1 MNPILKYFILNS
13 DKKPLF
19 ENVSGHVEAGEGAKK
34 TDGSGASLKH
44 SPDGWMESL
53 VKYARN
59 NKWLGIFR
67 DFSIPM
73 NFPKDGAL
81 ILRDAMWK
89 KGIEAV
95 YYLAIWK
102 LDQYNF
108 PDGYCNWYTGEFDFS
123 KFKQTVDGVDIQ
135 LVEGG
140 LTKLLKSNE
149 ATTYEIDIHNDPQ
162 KKILVLDGLPFKNE
176 VEMTIYQQDV
186 YGHKIAGGVNDWT
199 LGAGIISNE
208 GTTQGILSNDQ
219 SIERGQVPSGSN
231 CFLQSVSKTITVNIS
246 GNVSMNFPVMPTD
259 AYTVYKTFLHKHDDN
274 GTLIAQYIIAPEG
287 TVHNPGNLNFPFS
300 FSIPMEPNTK
310 LSLYHHTDDD
320 QHPDGG
326 FVQITGGF
334 KYDYQV
340 VFDTT
345 LCECLTWKR
354 LGEKITEKVTGGK
367 YGFKS
372 TFLDSLDETQFLTS
386 GQAIRKYGAP
396 SVFKTSLSDFFK
408 ACQRW
413 GVGMGI
419 ENDQLIIEKHDYFFR
434 NDIAFELGEVSDCEI
449 FLAEDLVINTIK
461 VGYQNQTYD
470 NVNGKDEFNVTQ
482 QYSTL
487 ITRVVKEMDLICPYR
502 ADMFGIE
509 LTRLKLFGK
518 DTTDSSSDNDTFQMN
533 VSKGAFYSV
542 YNGGFTAEL
551 NTSNYFLKIP
561 STDTLLNVGQVITIS
576 GVNHTILSISFLIV
590 GYSYVGI
597 TGVITPGSYNTSITV
612 YNAEYYKLNRPAY
625 SSISGLIFPA
635 QAFNVELSPK
645 HFFDGNGAY
654 INSVLDTKGI
664 GKIVFQ
670 TGEKNSV
677 LSRTLGGVTT
687 TENSDLTIYDLP
699 NKLFLPYYAS
709 FKTKVEID
717 LPAIMRT
724 TPYSKIAFYWLGIRI
739 TAYLW
744 DGGMAPA
751 TDDSQAWKVL
761 LAPDN
766 DLNKLIY
773 LT

>member
-19 ENVSGHVEAGEGAKK
+19 ENVSGHVEAGEGATK
-34 TDGSGASLKH
+34 TDGSSASLKH
-44 SPDGWMESL
+44 SPDGWNETL

-59 NKWLGIFR
+59 NKWLGVFR
-67 DFSIPM
+67 DFSIPL
-73 NFPKDGAL
+73 NFVKDGAL

-95 YYLAIWK
+95 YYLAIQK
-102 LDQYNF
+102 LDQNNF
-108 PDGYCNWYTGEFDFS
+108 PDRYYNWYTGEFDFS
-123 KFKQTVDGVDIQ
+123 KFKQTLDGVDIQ

-149 ATTYEIDIHNDPQ
+149 ATTYEIDIHNDAE
-162 KKILVLDGLPFKNE
+162 KKILALDGLPFRNK
-176 VEMTIYQQDV
+176 VEWNVFEDQNIQGSNQYV
-186 YGHKIAGGVNDWT
+186 G
-199 LGAGIISNE
+199 LGIISQE
-208 GTTQGILSNDQ
+208 GTSQGVAVQDSPFDFIDTFPNEKWISNV
-219 SIERGQVPSGSN
+219 I
-231 CFLQSVSKTITVNIS
+231 SKTIPQTFVINIRVAVKLDCFVTVRMQKRSLSGTTTNYNIIS
-246 GNVSMNFPVMPTD
+246 GSYLAGQLIDQNITITVPMTD
-259 AYTVYKTFLHKHDDN
+259 GDKLYVRAETPFLSTGSTWYTIES
-274 GTLIAQYIIAPEG
+274 G
-287 TVHNPGNLNFPFS
+287 
-300 FSIPMEPNTK
+300 SIK
-310 LSLYHHTDDD
+310 LE
-320 QHPDGG
+320 
-326 FVQITGGF
+326 
-334 KYDYQV
+334 YDV
-340 VFDTT
+340 TFDTT

-354 LGEKITEKVTGGK
+354 LGEKITEKLTGGK

-372 TFLDSLDETQFLTS
+372 SFLDSLDETQLLTS

-419 ENDQLIIEKHDYFFR
+419 ENDQLIIEKHEYFFR
-434 NDIAFELGEVSDCEI
+434 NDIAFELGEVSECEI

-482 QYSTL
+482 QYSTP
-487 ITRVVKEMDLICPYR
+487 ITRVVKELDLICPYR

-518 DTTDSSSDNDTFQMN
+518 DTTDSSSDNDTFQAN
-533 VSKGAFYSV
+533 VSKGALYSV

-551 NTSNYFLKIP
+551 NTGNYFLKIP
-561 STDTLLNVGQVITIS
+561 TTETLLNIGQVITIS
-576 GVNHTILSISFLIV
+576 GVTHTVLSISFLIV

-625 SSISGLIFPA
+625 SSITGLIFPD
-635 QAFNVELSPK
+635 QAFNVELSPT

-687 TENSDLTIYDLP
+687 TENSDIPIFNLP
-699 NKLFLPYYAS
+699 AKLFLPYYAS
-709 FKTKVEID
+709 FKTKVDID

-724 TPYSKIAFYWLGIRI
+724 NPYSKIAFYWLGLRI

-744 DGGMAPA
+744 DGGFAPA
-751 TDDSQAWKVL
+751 TDDSQGWKVL

-766 DLNKLIY
+766 DLTKLI
-773 LT
+773 